1 MNHPN
6 HIETATRTFHKATS
20 IRAFLP
26 HMHFR
31 GKSIKYELFRKS
43 EVIQTFLEV
52 PRHDFN
58 WQLRYGL
65 KNPIK
70 VNPVDKIK
78 VTGNF
83 DNSMLNLANPIPNE
97 VVYWGDQSDD
107 EMLIG
112 YLECE
117 FDLNQFEKKNS
128 SKYRDFLPDLIK
140 TKTDF
145 S

>member
-1 MNHPN
+1 
-6 HIETATRTFHKATS
+6 
-20 IRAFLP
+20 
-26 HMHFR
+26 
-31 GKSIKYELFRKS
+31 
-43 EVIQTFLEV
+43 
-52 PRHDFN
+52 
-58 WQLRYGL
+58 
-65 KNPIK
+65 
-70 VNPVDKIK
+70 
-78 VTGNF
+78 
-83 DNSMLNLANPIPNE
+83 MLNLANPIPNE

-128 SKYRDFLPDLIK
+128 SKYRDFLPDLTK